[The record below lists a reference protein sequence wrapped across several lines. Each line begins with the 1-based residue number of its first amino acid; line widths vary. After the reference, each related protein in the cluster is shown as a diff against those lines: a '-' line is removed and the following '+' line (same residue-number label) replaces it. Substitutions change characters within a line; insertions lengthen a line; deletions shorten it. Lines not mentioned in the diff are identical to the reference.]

1 MLSHSFALYRQA
13 RTFSSLTAAL
23 CFRVCSS
30 KLCKTIGF
38 TKHHKPRLF
47 DIFAPRGESSCK
59 LVYRSVNTA
68 SCYFRES
75 ATSVGEQP
83 SDTVK
88 DETSNISDLHSDFYD
103 EDAKISSRQ
112 PKPRSVVAEY
122 KLDENG
128 YLKIQDLV
136 DFLKKESAI
145 DICVIK
151 TSGIRRSYV
160 DYFVVVSGVSTR
172 HIRAMAKNLE
182 QLVGQ
187 YEAFTDWV
195 VSLGKNIL
203 LEVIDKWTK
212 RIIFNFTIWEV
223 LFFFSGVDVNLH
235 KDATRQRST
244 VYT

>member
-13 RTFSSLTAAL
+13 RTFSSLTATL

-30 KLCKTIGF
+30 KLCKTVGF
-38 TKHHKPRLF
+38 TKHHKPQLYE
-47 DIFAPRGESSCK
+47 IFPARGGRSNK
-59 LVYRSVNTA
+59 LAYRGVSTV
-68 SCYFRES
+68 SCYFKES
-75 ATSVGEQP
+75 GTSAGEQP

-112 PKPRSVVAEY
+112 PKPRSVFAEY

-128 YLKIQDLV
+128 YMNIQDLV
-136 DFLKKESAI
+136 DFLKKESAM

-187 YEAFTDWV
+187 FEHLQT
-195 VSLGKNIL
+195 G
-203 LEVIDKWTK
+203 
-212 RIIFNFTIWEV
+212 
-223 LFFFSGVDVNLH
+223 
-235 KDATRQRST
+235 
-244 VYT
+244 